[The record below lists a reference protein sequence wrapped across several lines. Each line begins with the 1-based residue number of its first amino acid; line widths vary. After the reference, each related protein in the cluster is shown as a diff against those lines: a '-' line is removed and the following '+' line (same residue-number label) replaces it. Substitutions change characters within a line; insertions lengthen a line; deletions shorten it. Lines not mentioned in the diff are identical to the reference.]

1 MASVDGDQTLSRPRD
16 ALTMDRSMTQD
27 QDEQIEY
34 LLLENYRWQIRQSH
48 AATLAHFYRPA
59 DRTCRG
65 YETPAGENDED
76 DGYGWADDRQAE
88 EVQMCIDALPLEQR
102 AAVSTTMRNKECGR
116 QVWSSVRAGDQH
128 ANYQAAKQRLLT
140 MFIRRHLIEQPAFE
154 Q

>member
-1 MASVDGDQTLSRPRD
+1 
-16 ALTMDRSMTQD
+16 MTEVEN
-27 QDEQIEY
+27 EQIEH

-65 YETPAGENDED
+65 YETPAGEDDED

-116 QVWSSVRAGDQH
+116 QVWSSMRAGDQH
-128 ANYQAAKQRLLT
+128 VAYQAAKQRLMP
-140 MFIRRHLIEQPAFE
+140 MFASRGLMQTIRAVASEHQIMET
-154 Q
+154 